1 MKYSLL
7 ELKIELDSKKLILE
21 FITLLKLSKGN
32 REFMLLPSYVL
43 EAHTLLVDRLELV
56 FEDPTKDLLCV
67 KLNKELARFSDIGED
82 FRSHLE
88 YSAVLNDEDIELL
101 IS

>member
-1 MKYSLL
+1 M
-7 ELKIELDSKKLILE
+7 ELDSKKLILE
-21 FITLLKLSKGN
+21 FNTLLKLSRGN
-32 REFMLLPSYVL
+32 KEPMLLLSYAL
-43 EAHTLLVDRLELV
+43 EAHTLLVDKLELV

-67 KLNKELARFSDIGED
+67 KLNKELAKFSEIGDD

-88 YSAVLNDEDIELL
+88 YSAVLNDEDMESL